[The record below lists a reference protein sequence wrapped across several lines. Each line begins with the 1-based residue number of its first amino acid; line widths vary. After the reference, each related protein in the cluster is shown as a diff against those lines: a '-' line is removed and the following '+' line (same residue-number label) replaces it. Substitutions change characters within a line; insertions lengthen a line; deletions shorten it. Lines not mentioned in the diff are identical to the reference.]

1 MSFQAIFADSVSA
14 KNVFPIYFYFFEK
27 KFRIN
32 LKATKSIDSAET
44 QACVVF

>member
-1 MSFQAIFADSVSA
+1 MILPIFGSFLVCQ
-14 KNVFPIYFYFFEK
+14 KCTLKLFYFFSK
-27 KFRIN
+27 KFRTN